1 MVYECLSSFSG
12 RCCALPLFHHIIT
25 FLQSPV
31 DFWRTRG
38 GHQNSRRGQGINR
51 PNRTNNN
58 PVPESRR
65 ESPVDNSLLNDVGR
79 HSTTMATIITTD
91 GDVTTNQLIRL
102 TDAGKWSNGSDSK
115 TKDELCSD
123 QNENQKEREQKGAGT
138 SGLTSVTCMINGE
151 HKALTV
157 PSDTTQV
164 TGNITTNQIN
174 GSLV

>member
-1 MVYECLSSFSG
+1 M
-12 RCCALPLFHHIIT
+12 
-25 FLQSPV
+25 
-31 DFWRTRG
+31 
-38 GHQNSRRGQGINR
+38 NR

-58 PVPESRR
+58 PVSESRR
-65 ESPVDNSLLNDVGR
+65 QSPVDNSLLNDVGR

-115 TKDELCSD
+115 IKDEVCSD
-123 QNENQKEREQKGAGT
+123 QNENKSSEKKEAGT

-151 HKALTV
+151 HKPLTV